1 MPFSAPSTFRTGLS
15 PLALSAT
22 VLAFV
27 LIAGCASGVDDHRD
41 TESGEGAGSG
51 HEPYTEDF
59 RPQFHYSPTEG
70 NMADPNGLL
79 WFDEE
84 FHLFHQQDGTWAHAV
99 APDLVHWEELPTAL
113 EHDEL
118 GQALSGSAVVD
129 QDNTSGLFP
138 ETERGMVAI
147 YTNTEGGEAQSI
159 AYSQDDG
166 RTWERYEGNPVI
178 PNEGREDFRDPK
190 VFWHQETEA
199 WIMVISTGQA
209 VEILSSPNLID
220 WEFHSEFGHDQGLQA
235 AVWECPEL
243 FPLAVDGD
251 PDNVRWVLA
260 VSVGDNEE
268 TGGSTAQ
275 YFVGDFDGETFT
287 NDNPADEVLVT
298 DFGQDFY
305 AAQSFTGGPD
315 ERRVWMG
322 WIGNWGHPYSAP
334 TEGWKNHMSTPRS
347 LSLETVDGQVRLI
360 QEPVAELDA
369 LRGDPFTLEATEID
383 GHLPLEVDSRSFEF
397 EAEIDLGEAEEAGLR
412 VFDGDAS
419 GTEEWFAIGSDAEHG
434 EFVMDR
440 AHAGVDTLWEPE
452 REEDVEFGVR
462 RSAQHVPDDGVLHV
476 RGYVDEASV
485 EVFVD
490 GGALTGTMLTY
501 PHPGNDG
508 ISLYSSGGTAV
519 LESLTIYPMDP
530 IR

>member
-1 MPFSAPSTFRTGLS
+1 MPFPARTPVPKPS
-15 PLALSAT
+15 PPAAALAVIL
-22 VLAFV
+22 L
-27 LIAGCASGVDDHRD
+27 AGCTS
-41 TESGEGAGSG
+41 GSG
-51 HEPYTEDF
+51 DPGGTAPEEDTGTAREAYTEDF
-59 RPQFHYSPTEG
+59 RPRFHYSPAEG
-70 NMADPNGLL
+70 NMADPNGML
-79 WFDEE
+79 WFDDE

-99 APDLVHWEELPTAL
+99 ASDLVHWEELPTAL

-129 QDNTSGLFP
+129 GGNTSGLFP
-138 ETERGMVAI
+138 DTDRGMVAI

-159 AYSQDDG
+159 AHSRDDG
-166 RTWERYEGNPVI
+166 RTWERYEHNPVI
-178 PNEGREDFRDPK
+178 PNDGREDFRDPK
-190 VFWHQETEA
+190 VFWHEETRA
-199 WIMVISTGQA
+199 WIMVVSTGQA
-209 VEILSSPNLID
+209 VEVFSSPDLLD
-220 WEFHSEFGHDQGLQA
+220 WEFRSGFGHDQGLQT

-251 PDNVRWVLA
+251 PEDTRWVLA

-287 NDNPADEVLVT
+287 NTNPADEVLVT
-298 DFGQDFY
+298 DLGQDFY

-322 WIGNWGHPYSAP
+322 WVGNWRHPYSAP
-334 TEGWKNHMSTPRS
+334 TEDWKNHMSVPRS
-347 LSLETVDGQVRLI
+347 LSLETVDGQVRLV
-360 QEPVAELDA
+360 QEPVAELDQ
-369 LRGDPFTLEATEID
+369 LRGEPFALEDTEID
-383 GHLPLEVDSRSFEF
+383 GVLPLDVNGRSFEF

-419 GTEEWFAIGSDAEHG
+419 GTEEWFAVGGNTEHD

-440 AHAGVDTLWEPE
+440 SHAGVDTLWEPE
-452 REEDVEFGVR
+452 REEDVEFGLR
-462 RSAQHVPDDGVLHV
+462 RAAHHVPEDGVLRL

-490 GGALTGTMLTY
+490 GGALTGTMLAY
-501 PHPGNDG
+501 PTPGNDG
-508 ISLYSSGGTAV
+508 IALYSSGSTAV
-519 LESLTIYPMDP
+519 LESLTVYPMDP